1 MAEKTALERLRLKRI
16 MSGECGMPDD
26 MGGWYTQGELA
37 ALAVVAGEV
46 RQHGECALPVDEI
59 ADHAGVSRTTVQ
71 NALRYAG
78 SEGHV
83 VIEARYADDGKQRPN
98 VIRIASRHWMKHM
111 RRMEAHGLLAV
122 QYRSLAALANREA
135 DGRSALPSV

>member
-1 MAEKTALERLRLKRI
+1 MAEKMASERLRLKRI

-46 RQHGECALPVDEI
+46 RQNGECALPLDEI
-59 ADHAGVSRTTVQ
+59 AAHAGVSRTTVQ
-71 NALRYAG
+71 NALRYAV
-78 SEGHV
+78 SAGHV
-83 VIEARYADDGKQRPN
+83 AIEVQHADDGKQRPN
-98 VIRIASRHWMKHM
+98 VIRIASRHWMKH
-111 RRMEAHGLLAV
+111 RKRMEAHGLLAL

-135 DGRSALPSV
+135 DGRSHLSSV